1 MSNESSSVNSA
12 YKAGSNGINNAY
24 SPGIEHKPVESLPSN
39 IQGVSKEVSDTTN
52 ALVANTANANYIHQG
67 QQTII
72 QSIRQAQQSSI
83 DGMIQATNQM
93 ASASKAVGR

>member
-1 MSNESSSVNSA
+1 MSDNAIPV
-12 YKAGSNGINNAY
+12 YKAGSNGINNPY
-24 SPGIEHKPVESLPSN
+24 SPGMKLQPVESQPSN
-39 IQGVSKEVSDTTN
+39 IQTVSKDVSDTTN